1 VQFGTAWRNS
11 RSNIRPGDALVTFL
25 RKTISWIGLLALP
38 LLAYAAPAVSNSE
51 TTVTWSWIG
60 ESPVSAAQTD
70 NLFLG
75 LHGDVLIVAGSPPK
89 GNGGQEDASPQVW
102 VATRD
107 PGSDLDGDGVISPGE
122 RPLAWLDTG
131 KVLPGNHSYG
141 ISASHQLG
149 LLAIS
154 NSDRA
159 GQVSNVVLMRWAQKT
174 GQLQILQLP
183 ELAAVTRNGSAA
195 VLGDMLYVVVANGD
209 VHGLDLS
216 RIETDP
222 AGNPVVDGELVA
234 FSSKIDVQGRP
245 VSPWQQLPSLPQTEG
260 LGESESRMVAVIQN
274 DGRFDRLF
282 VIAMR
287 SKFDYLSGV
296 PASDRAAEAGALPG
310 RMWAL
315 DSGAEDSDAAWVP
328 RMDVLVQGV
337 PVSLSD
343 ASGVAV
349 GQTYFLLFGN
359 SSVTGKR
366 TVLAYNAVTNVWTE
380 YDDLSAQSDDSGGSA
395 TMTRGVKWG
404 KEFVLISASPDAA
417 NAAGVWAVRLK
428 SPEAHIGWR
437 DMTVVLIYLLAMVLV
452 GFYFTNQNKDTNDFF
467 RGGQHIPWWAAA
479 CSIYATLLSSLTYLA
494 LPALVYRTDWVLYGG
509 FMTTPFILLLI
520 AYVIMPAY
528 RKLGITSVYEY
539 LSARYNMAVRLFASA
554 LYVLFQIGRMGIIL
568 ALTALALAA
577 ITPLDAWESVLIMG
591 LLALVYSTM
600 GGVAAVIWTDTIQTV
615 VLMIGVIICLALV
628 FASLDGGISEYI
640 RVGVSD
646 NKFKI
651 VNLDF
656 GSGSIHT
663 LAIWVIILGSFG
675 QNTSNYTADQA
686 IVQRYMTAKDIK
698 SAVKT
703 VWMTAAITAPS
714 LFLFYLLGTALYVF
728 YQAHPARLDPAL
740 HTDQL
745 IPLFISAELPVG
757 LAGLMVA
764 GIFAATQSS
773 ISTSMNSSASI
784 VVTDFMR
791 PVNFCSTEQGY
802 LNAAR
807 WITVIVG
814 ILGTAAGTIFI
825 NPEIRSLL
833 VEYFKVIGMFMG
845 VLGGLFLLGLLT
857 KRTNS
862 WGAMIG
868 IFSGVAVV
876 LVVWQLDLAH
886 GFIYATIG
894 IVSCMLI
901 GYVASLLTPWANHDI
916 EGLTVYTMRKTE

>member
-1 VQFGTAWRNS
+1 MTY
-11 RSNIRPGDALVTFL
+11 PG
-25 RKTISWIGLLALP
+25 KTTSLIGLLVLP
-38 LLAYAAPAVSNSE
+38 LFAYAAPVVSKSE
-51 TTVTWSWIG
+51 TTVTWNWVG
-60 ESPVSAAQTD
+60 ESPVGTAGTD
-70 NLFLG
+70 NLFIG
-75 LHGDVLIVAGSPPK
+75 VHGDALIVAGNSTEANDK
-89 GNGGQEDASPQVW
+89 QVGASPKVW
-102 VATRD
+102 VAARGS
-107 PGSDLDGDGVISPGE
+107 GSDLDGGGIISPDE
-122 RPLAWLDTG
+122 RPVAWHDTG
-131 KVLPGNHSYG
+131 KVLPGDHSYG
-141 ISASHQLG
+141 ISASHKLG

-159 GQVSNVVLMRWAQKT
+159 GQASNVVLIRWAQKT
-174 GQLQILQLP
+174 QQLQILQLP

-195 VLGDMLYVVVANGD
+195 VLGDMLYVAVVNGD
-209 VHGLDLS
+209 VYGLDLS

-222 AGNPVVDGELVA
+222 AGNPLTTGELVTI
-234 FSSKIDVQGRP
+234 SSKDDAQGRY
-245 VSPWQQLPSLPQTEG
+245 VSPWQQLPSLPQTNGYGEG
-260 LGESESRMVAVIQN
+260 ETRMVAVAQN
-274 DGRFDRLF
+274 DGRFDHLF
-282 VIAMR
+282 VIAVH
-287 SKFDYLSGV
+287 SEYDASSLGL
-296 PASDRAAEAGALPG
+296 PATDRAADAGTRLSKMWMLNPG
-310 RMWAL
+310 AK
-315 DSGAEDSDAAWVP
+315 DSDSAWAP
-328 RMDVLVQGV
+328 RMDVRVEGQ

-349 GQTYFLLFGN
+349 GQTYFLLIGN

-366 TVLAYNAVTNVWTE
+366 AVLSYNAVTNVWTE
-380 YDDLSAQSDDSGGSA
+380 YDDHSVQGESSGKSAV
-395 TMTRGVKWG
+395 MTQAVKWG
-404 KEFVLISASPDAA
+404 KEFVLIGASPNTADAA
-417 NAAGVWAVRLK
+417 IWAVKLK

-437 DMTVVLIYLLAMVLV
+437 DMTVVIIYLIAMVLV
-452 GFYFTNQNKDTNDFF
+452 GVYFANRNKDTNDYF
-467 RGGQHIPWWAAA
+467 RGGQHVPWWAAA

-600 GGVAAVIWTDTIQTV
+600 GGVTAVIWTDTIQTI
-615 VLMIGVIICLALV
+615 VLMIGVVICLALV

-656 GSGSIHT
+656 GPGSIHT

-714 LFLFYLLGTALYVF
+714 LFLFYLLGTALYVY
-728 YQAHPARLDPAL
+728 YQAHPAKLDPAL

-791 PVNFCSTEQGY
+791 PVNFCRTEHGY

-807 WITVIVG
+807 WVTIIVG
-814 ILGTAAGTIFI
+814 ILGTVAGAIFI

-857 KRTNS
+857 RRTNS